1 MIVSPLRRG
10 EARNLC
16 DETYIAKMLDG
27 DIYAANKLIKK
38 HKKDLMGFCKTRLLN
53 TNLAEDCYQITW
65 EKAFKKL
72 HTFKQGCSFKS
83 RIFKI
88 CQNTIYDELRRE
100 RAKTRGA
107 DAATKLQLDIEYY
120 ESLLASQKS
129 TEQLTLD
136 KEQRA
141 ELLTA
146 VFSLPDK
153 LKDIVILRFFHS
165 KKFVEMSPLL
175 SMNESTIKYKLNKA
189 IILMKKELGDDWY
202 V

>member
-1 MIVSPLRRG
+1 M
-10 EARNLC
+10 C
-16 DETYIAKMLDG
+16 DEKYIAKMLDG

-38 HKKDLMGFCKTRLLN
+38 HKADLMGFCRTRLLDSD
-53 TNLAEDCYQITW
+53 LAQDCYQITW
-65 EKAFKKL
+65 EKAFRKI
-72 HTFKQGCSFKS
+72 HTFKLGSSFKS
-83 RIFKI
+83 WIFKI
-88 CQNTIYDELRRE
+88 CQNTIYDELRRQ
-100 RAKTRGA
+100 RARTRGT
-107 DAATKLQLDIEYY
+107 DSATKLQLDIEYY
-120 ESLLASQKS
+120 ESLLAQQKS

-153 LKDIVILRFFHS
+153 LKDIVVLRFFHS
-165 KKFVEMSPLL
+165 KKFVEISPLL
-175 SMNESTIKYKLNKA
+175 SMSESTVKYKLNKA

>member
-1 MIVSPLRRG
+1 M
-10 EARNLC
+10 C
-16 DETYIAKMLDG
+16 DEKYIAKMLGG

-38 HKKDLMGFCKTRLLN
+38 HKADLMGFCKTRLFD
-53 TNLAEDCYQITW
+53 TDLADDCYQITW
-65 EKAFKKL
+65 EKAFKKIS
-72 HTFKQGCSFKS
+72 TFKQGSNFKS
-83 RIFKI
+83 WIFKI
-88 CQNTIYDELRRE
+88 CQNTIYDELRRQ

-107 DAATKLQLDIEYY
+107 DAATKLILDIESY
-120 ESLLASQKS
+120 ESLLAQQKS

-136 KEQRA
+136 KEQRQ

-153 LKDIVILRFFHS
+153 LKDIIILRFFHS
-165 KKFVEMSPLL
+165 KKFSEISPLL
-175 SMNESTIKYKLNKA
+175 SMSESTIKYKLNKA